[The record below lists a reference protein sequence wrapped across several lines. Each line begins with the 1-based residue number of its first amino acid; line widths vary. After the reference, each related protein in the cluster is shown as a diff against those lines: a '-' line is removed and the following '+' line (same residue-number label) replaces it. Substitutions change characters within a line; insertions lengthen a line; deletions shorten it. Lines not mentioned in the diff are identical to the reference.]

1 MQLLRKIVS
10 IHRKLYRL
18 VTNNTLFFSSQSN
31 GTKLLYN
38 RLKDVFIALDTGGV
52 LIFDELDT
60 HLHFEI
66 IPSIL
71 RFFTD
76 TQTNKHGAQIIF
88 TSHSTALMDD
98 LKKYRVYLF
107 KKIHGQSICYRMD
120 EVPSNGYHRNDR
132 SLEQMYKSGMM
143 GGLINVSEAE

>member
-1 MQLLRKIVS
+1 M
-10 IHRKLYRL
+10 
-18 VTNNTLFFSSQSN
+18 
-31 GTKLLYN
+31 
-38 RLKDVFIALDTGGV
+38 ALDTGGL

-66 IPSIL
+66 IPSLL

-76 TQTNKHGAQIIF
+76 ANTNKHGAQIVF

-107 KKIHGQSICYRMD
+107 KKIHGECICYRID
-120 EVPSNGYHRNDR
+120 EVPNNSLHRNDR
-132 SLEQMYKSGMM
+132 SLEQLYKLGLL
-143 GGLINVSEAE
+143 GGLPDVSEIEQN